1 MKQTLSVP
9 IRRRMSV
16 IAVGTALASLAA
28 VPAFADPLLTIKLF
42 RDSEIMFRDADM
54 SRWADNYIELGAGY
68 NSANSLRF
76 GQFSGLVDKGGFPL
90 AGFNWIARD
99 QAKWGALIRA
109 KKIAAE

>member
-1 MKQTLSVP
+1 ML
-9 IRRRMSV
+9 V
-16 IAVGTALASLAA
+16 IAVGAALASLAA

-99 QAKWGALIRA
+99 QANDAQYWQIHGANLGLDSR
-109 KKIAAE
+109 K